1 MQRDDREYVIK
12 KFGLTEQ
19 EFDGIMAAPV
29 KSYRDYPNY
38 YNLASK
44 SIGFEQAR
52 KIVRRLRS
60 L

>member
-1 MQRDDREYVIK
+1 VIK
-12 KFGLTEQ
+12 KLCLTEQ
-19 EFDGIMAAPV
+19 EFDAIMAAPV

-38 YNLASK
+38 YNLAAK

-52 KIVRRLRS
+52 KIVRRIRS